1 MTAVLFVRTME
12 ILYKNKSLIA
22 INKPA
27 GVPVQPDPTT
37 DKDAMTMCAEILAEE
52 GENNALWLV
61 HRLDR
66 VVGGTVVFARNKQT
80 AAALSELFSSQSTE
94 KEYLAV
100 VEGVAEGGMLEDL
113 LFKDTAKGKAFV
125 VDRKRAGVKEAKLE
139 YTPLQGVESER
150 GVYTLIRVKLHTGR
164 FHQIRAQLSSRG
176 MPIVGDGKYGS
187 HDNRAKMPA
196 LFSCRLAFTTGGKT
210 YDIKK
215 SPDNE
220 SYPWSLFDEA
230 NYD

>member
-1 MTAVLFVRTME
+1 M
-12 ILYKNKSLIA
+12 
-22 INKPA
+22 
-27 GVPVQPDPTT
+27 PVQSDPTA
-37 DKDAMTMCAEILAEE
+37 DKDALTLCGEMLSATGE
-52 GENNALWLV
+52 GSALWLV

-66 VVGGTVVFARNKQT
+66 VVGGTVVFARNKSA
-80 AAALSELFSSQSTE
+80 AAALSEMFSSRNAV

-100 VEGVAEGGMLEDL
+100 VEGAAEGGVLED
-113 LFKDTAKGKAFV
+113 FIYKDAAKGKAFI

-139 YTPLQGVESER
+139 YTPLASAESER
-150 GVYTLIRVKLHTGR
+150 GTYTLVRVRLHTGR

-196 LFSCRLAFTTGGKT
+196 LFSYRIAFSVFGRS

-215 SPDNE
+215 SPDKQ
-220 SYPWSLFDEA
+220 SYPWSLFDEV

>member
-1 MTAVLFVRTME
+1 ME
-12 ILYKNKSLIA
+12 ILYKDKNLIA

-27 GVPVQPDPTT
+27 GMPVQSDPTA
-37 DKDAMTMCAEILAEE
+37 DKDALTLC
-52 GENNALWLV
+52 GEMLSATGESSALWLV

-66 VVGGTVVFARNKQT
+66 VVGGTVVFARNKSA
-80 AAALSELFSSQSTE
+80 AAALSEMFSSRNAV

-100 VEGVAEGGMLEDL
+100 VEGAAEGGVLED
-113 LFKDTAKGKAFV
+113 FIYKDAAKGKAFI
-125 VDRKRAGVKEAKLE
+125 VDRKRTGVKEAKLE
-139 YTPLQGVESER
+139 YTPLASAESER
-150 GVYTLIRVKLHTGR
+150 GTYTLVRVRLHTGR

-196 LFSCRLAFTTGGKT
+196 LFSYRIAFSVFGRS

-215 SPDNE
+215 SPDKQ
-220 SYPWSLFDEA
+220 SYPWSLFDEV